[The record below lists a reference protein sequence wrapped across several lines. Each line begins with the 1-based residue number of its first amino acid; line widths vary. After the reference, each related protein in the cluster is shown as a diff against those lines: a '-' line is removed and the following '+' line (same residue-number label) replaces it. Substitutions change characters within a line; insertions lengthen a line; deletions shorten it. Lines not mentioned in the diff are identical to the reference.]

1 MFRFEHPLY
10 IQLLLLLPILLVGYW
25 MYLGWKKR
33 ALLRFGETGVISRL
47 MPGVSRLR
55 SHLKF
60 ILLMLTL
67 ASILLALANPQIGSK
82 LEKVQRKGIDLI
94 IALDVS
100 NSMMAE
106 DIQPNRLNRA
116 RQSVTRLI
124 DEMEND
130 RIGLIVFAGKAYVQL
145 PITTDYGA
153 AKLMLSTL
161 KPDLVPV
168 QGTAIGQALETAMTS
183 FQDDKTGKAVI
194 VITDG
199 ENHEDDAV
207 EKAAE
212 AAKRGIR
219 VFTIG
224 MGSADGAP
232 IPIYRNNR
240 MEGFKKDQSGT
251 TIITRLDESM
261 LRQIAEAGNG
271 IYVRASNSNSGLK
284 QIFDQISKLD
294 QNTYDTHNY
303 ADYEDRFQYFIAL
316 ALVFIVLNF
325 LLNERKSKWADRF
338 SIFETKNSK
347 K

>member
-1 MFRFEHPLY
+1 
-10 IQLLLLLPILLVGYW
+10 
-25 MYLGWKKR
+25 MYLRWKKR
-33 ALLRFGETGVISRL
+33 AVRRFGDTEVVSRL
-47 MPGVSRLR
+47 MPGVSKFR

-60 ILLMLTL
+60 TLLILTL

-100 NSMMAE
+100 NSMLAE

-116 RQSVTRLI
+116 RQSIARLI
-124 DEMEND
+124 DEMQND
-130 RIGLIVFAGKAYVQL
+130 RIGLIIFAGKAYVQL
-145 PITTDYGA
+145 PITTDYNA
-153 AKLMLSTL
+153 AKLMLSTI

-183 FQDDKTGKAVI
+183 FQDDKSGKAVI
-194 VITDG
+194 IITDG

-207 EKAAE
+207 AKAAE
-212 AAKRGIR
+212 ATKRGIK

-232 IPIYRNNR
+232 IPVYNNNR

-261 LRQIAEAGNG
+261 LRQIAEAGDG

-294 QNTYDTHNY
+294 QNTYETHNY
-303 ADYEDRFQYFIAL
+303 ADYENRFQYFIAL
-316 ALVFIVLNF
+316 ALIFMVLNF
-325 LLNERKSKWADRF
+325 LLNERKSKWADKF
-338 SIFETKNSK
+338 SIFETKHSK
-347 K
+347 

>member
-1 MFRFEHPLY
+1 MFRFEHPFY
-10 IQLLLLLPILLVGYW
+10 IQLLLLLPLFLVGYW
-25 MYLGWKKR
+25 MYLRWKKR
-33 ALLRFGETGVISRL
+33 AARRFGDTEIVSRL
-47 MPGVSRLR
+47 MPGVSRFR

-60 ILLMLTL
+60 TLLLLTL

-100 NSMMAE
+100 NSMLAE

-116 RQSVTRLI
+116 RQSIARLI

-130 RIGLIVFAGKAYVQL
+130 RIGLIIFAGKAYVQL
-145 PITTDYGA
+145 PITTDYSA

-194 VITDG
+194 IITDG

-207 EKAAE
+207 KKAAE
-212 AAKRGIR
+212 AAKRGIK

-232 IPIYRNNR
+232 IPIYNNNR
-240 MEGFKKDQSGT
+240 LEGFKKDQSGT

-284 QIFDQISKLD
+284 QIFEQISKLD
-294 QNTYDTHNY
+294 QNTYETHNY
-303 ADYEDRFQYFIAL
+303 ADYENRFQYFIAL
-316 ALVFIVLNF
+316 ALVFMVLNF
-325 LLNERKSKWADRF
+325 LLNERKSKWADKF

-347 K
+347 

>member
-1 MFRFEHPLY
+1 MFRFEHPFY
-10 IQLLLLLPILLVGYW
+10 IQLLLLLPLFVVGYW
-25 MYLGWKKR
+25 MYLRWKKR
-33 ALLRFGETGVISRL
+33 AVRRFGDTEVVSRL
-47 MPGVSRLR
+47 MPGVSKFR

-60 ILLMLTL
+60 TLLILTL

-100 NSMMAE
+100 NSMLAE

-116 RQSVTRLI
+116 RQSIARLI
-124 DEMEND
+124 DEMQND
-130 RIGLIVFAGKAYVQL
+130 RIGLIIFAGKAYVQL
-145 PITTDYGA
+145 PITTDYNA
-153 AKLMLSTL
+153 AKLMLSTI

-183 FQDDKTGKAVI
+183 FQDDKSGKAVI
-194 VITDG
+194 IITDG

-207 EKAAE
+207 AKAAE
-212 AAKRGIR
+212 ATKRGIK

-232 IPIYRNNR
+232 IPVYNNNR

-261 LRQIAEAGNG
+261 LRQIAEAGDG

-294 QNTYDTHNY
+294 QNTYETHNY
-303 ADYEDRFQYFIAL
+303 ADYENRFQYFIAL
-316 ALVFIVLNF
+316 ALIFMVLNF
-325 LLNERKSKWADRF
+325 LLNERKSKWADKF
-338 SIFETKNSK
+338 SIFETKHSK
-347 K
+347 

>member
-10 IQLLLLLPILLVGYW
+10 IQLLLLLPLLLIGYW
-25 MYLGWKKR
+25 WYLSWKKKAAR
-33 ALLRFGETGVISRL
+33 RFGDVEVVSRL
-47 MPGVSRLR
+47 MPGVSRWR
-55 SHLKF
+55 SHVKF
-60 ILLMLTL
+60 LLLLLTA

-82 LEKVQRKGIDLI
+82 LEKAQRKGIDLI

-100 NSMMAE
+100 NSMLAE
-106 DIQPNRLNRA
+106 DIQPNRLIRA
-116 RQSVTRLI
+116 RQSIGKLI

-130 RIGLIVFAGKAYVQL
+130 RIGLVIFAGKAYVQL
-145 PITTDYGA
+145 PITTDYNA
-153 AKLMLSTL
+153 AKLMLSTV

-168 QGTAIGQALETAMTS
+168 QGTAIGAAIETAMTS
-183 FQDDKTGKAVI
+183 FKDDKTGRAI
-194 VITDG
+194 IIITDG

-207 EKAAE
+207 GKAAE
-212 AAKRGIR
+212 AAKRGIK

-232 IPIYRNNR
+232 IPVYRNNH

-251 TIITRLDESM
+251 TVITRLDESM

-271 IYVRASNSNSGLK
+271 IYVRASSSNSGLT

-294 QNTYDTHNY
+294 QNTYDTYNY

-316 ALVFIVLNF
+316 AILFMVINF
-325 LLNERKSKWADRF
+325 LLNKRKSKWAGKY
-338 SIFETKNSK
+338 SIFDIKHSK

>member
-1 MFRFEHPLY
+1 MFRFEHPFY
-10 IQLLLLLPILLVGYW
+10 IQLLLLLPLFVVGYW
-25 MYLGWKKR
+25 MYLRWKKR
-33 ALLRFGETGVISRL
+33 AVRRFGDTEVVSRL
-47 MPGVSRLR
+47 MPGVSKFR

-60 ILLMLTL
+60 TLLILTL

-100 NSMMAE
+100 NSMLAE

-116 RQSVTRLI
+116 RQSIARLI
-124 DEMEND
+124 DEMQND
-130 RIGLIVFAGKAYVQL
+130 RIGLIIFAGKAYVQL
-145 PITTDYGA
+145 PITTDYNA
-153 AKLMLSTL
+153 AKLMLSTI

-183 FQDDKTGKAVI
+183 FQDDKSGKAVI
-194 VITDG
+194 IITDG

-207 EKAAE
+207 AKAAE
-212 AAKRGIR
+212 AAKRGIK

-232 IPIYRNNR
+232 IPVYNNNR

-261 LRQIAEAGNG
+261 LRQIAEAGDG

-294 QNTYDTHNY
+294 QNTYETHNY
-303 ADYEDRFQYFIAL
+303 ADYENRFQYFIAL
-316 ALVFIVLNF
+316 ALIFMVLNF
-325 LLNERKSKWADRF
+325 LLNERKSKWADKF
-338 SIFETKNSK
+338 SIFETKHSK
-347 K
+347 

>member
-1 MFRFEHPLY
+1 MFRFEHPFY
-10 IQLLLLLPILLVGYW
+10 IQLLLLLPLFLVGYW
-25 MYLGWKKR
+25 MYLRWKKR
-33 ALLRFGETGVISRL
+33 AARRFGDTEIVSRL
-47 MPGVSRLR
+47 MPGVSRFR

-60 ILLMLTL
+60 TLLLLTL

-100 NSMMAE
+100 NSMLAE

-116 RQSVTRLI
+116 RQSIARLI

-130 RIGLIVFAGKAYVQL
+130 RIGLIIFAGKAYVQL
-145 PITTDYGA
+145 PITTDYSA

-194 VITDG
+194 IITDG

-207 EKAAE
+207 KKAAE
-212 AAKRGIR
+212 AAKRGIK

-232 IPIYRNNR
+232 IPIYNNNR
-240 MEGFKKDQSGT
+240 LEGFKKDQSGT

-261 LRQIAEAGNG
+261 LRQIAEAGDG

-294 QNTYDTHNY
+294 QNTYETHNY
-303 ADYEDRFQYFIAL
+303 ADYENRFQYFIAL
-316 ALVFIVLNF
+316 ALIFMVLNF
-325 LLNERKSKWADRF
+325 LLNERKSKWADKF
-338 SIFETKNSK
+338 SIFETKHSK
-347 K
+347 

>member
-1 MFRFEHPLY
+1 DTA
-10 IQLLLLLPILLVGYW
+10 V
-25 MYLGWKKR
+25 
-33 ALLRFGETGVISRL
+33 VSRL
-47 MPGVSRLR
+47 MPDVSAARA
-55 SHLKF
+55 HLKF
-60 ILLMLTL
+60 ILLLLTL

-82 LEKVQRKGIDLI
+82 LEKVQRKGIDLA

-100 NSMMAE
+100 NSMLAE

-116 RQSVTRLI
+116 KQSIARLI
-124 DEMEND
+124 DEMSND
-130 RIGLIVFAGKAYVQL
+130 RIGLVIFAGKAYVQL
-145 PITTDYGA
+145 PITTDYSA
-153 AKLMLSTL
+153 AKLMLSTI

-168 QGTAIGQALETAMTS
+168 QGTAIGQALETGMAS
-183 FQDDKTGKAVI
+183 FKDDKSGKAII

-207 EKAAE
+207 TKAAE
-212 AAKRGIR
+212 AAKRGIK

-232 IPIYRNNR
+232 IPVYQNNR
-240 MEGFKKDQSGT
+240 MQGFKKDRSGT

-284 QIFDQISKLD
+284 QIFDQISMLD
-294 QNTYDTHNY
+294 QNTYDTYNY
-303 ADYEDRFQYFIAL
+303 ADYENRFQYFLVL
-316 ALVFIVLNF
+316 ALIFMTLNF
-325 LLNERKSKWADRF
+325 ILNERKSKWAGKF

-347 K
+347 P